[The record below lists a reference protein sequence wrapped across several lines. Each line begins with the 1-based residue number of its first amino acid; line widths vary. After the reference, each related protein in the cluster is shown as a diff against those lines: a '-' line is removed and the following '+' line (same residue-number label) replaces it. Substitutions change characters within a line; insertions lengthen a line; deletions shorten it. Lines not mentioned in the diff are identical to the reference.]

1 METVKTLDRH
11 LYAGAEIQ
19 EVYNEITKTSTKD
32 FLAFD
37 KVSCFFTFDVC
48 IPLRYRKFPVA
59 NSFITANLLAVL
71 LKKVPSNF
79 NTG

>member
-37 KVSCFFTFDVC
+37 KVSCFYFGRMHISAIQTISRSKLFHNSEFTRGTF
-48 IPLRYRKFPVA
+48 
-59 NSFITANLLAVL
+59 
-71 LKKVPSNF
+71 KKGPIEF
-79 NTG
+79 

>member
-37 KVSCFFTFDVC
+37 KVRFLLWTYVYLCDTDN
-48 IPLRYRKFPVA
+48 IP
-59 NSFITANLLAVL
+59 
-71 LKKVPSNF
+71 
-79 NTG
+79 

>member
-1 METVKTLDRH
+1 METVKTLDLH

-37 KVSCFFTFDVC
+37 MVC
-48 IPLRYRKFPVA
+48 IIFTV
-59 NSFITANLLAVL
+59 
-71 LKKVPSNF
+71 
-79 NTG
+79 